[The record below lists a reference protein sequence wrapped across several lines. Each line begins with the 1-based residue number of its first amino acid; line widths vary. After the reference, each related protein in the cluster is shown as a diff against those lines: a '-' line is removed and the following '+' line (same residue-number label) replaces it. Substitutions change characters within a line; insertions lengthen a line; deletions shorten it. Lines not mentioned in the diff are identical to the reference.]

1 LINKERLIDI
11 GKLFRPKWPQKSQW
25 IQSLASLLSIYGCKN
40 TDFTA
45 VNFSIFVYFLKMLV
59 SVTFAFF
66 RVTQQYQWWVI
77 QNLAEAKVTFALR
90 IFTDSSKFTAV
101 K

>member
-1 LINKERLIDI
+1 
-11 GKLFRPKWPQKSQW
+11 
-25 IQSLASLLSIYGCKN
+25 
-40 TDFTA
+40 
-45 VNFSIFVYFLKMLV
+45 MLV

-66 RVTQQYQWWVI
+66 RVTQQYQWWVT

-90 IFTDSSKFTAV
+90 IFTDLPKFTAV